1 MKNAV
6 TIFVLGLF
14 VNIQIANAALIN
26 SYDFNG
32 GLADT
37 LGAGADLVAS
47 GGTISNGAYD
57 FTANQGLRL
66 TSALPST
73 TDYGIEFSLTVTDR
87 VSGFNKL
94 IDFSDLLFDLGLY
107 IYDGQITFYDYD
119 EVGGTISVNETFI
132 LGLERAAGSLSVFLD
147 GILLSTISDS
157 DNLAVS
163 TTNIL
168 NFFEDDVSTNQG
180 EAFNGSVDFI
190 RIHNDSSTFT
200 AVPEPSTIVLIGL
213 SILGLQLRKRQ
224 SNQR

>member
-1 MKNAV
+1 M
-6 TIFVLGLF
+6 
-14 VNIQIANAALIN
+14 
-26 SYDFNG
+26 
-32 GLADT
+32 
-37 LGAGADLVAS
+37 
-47 GGTISNGAYD
+47 SNGAYD
-57 FTANQGLRL
+57 YTANKVLRL

-73 TDYGIEFSLTVTDR
+73 TVYCIDISLTVTER

-180 EAFNGSVDFI
+180 EAVNGSVDFI